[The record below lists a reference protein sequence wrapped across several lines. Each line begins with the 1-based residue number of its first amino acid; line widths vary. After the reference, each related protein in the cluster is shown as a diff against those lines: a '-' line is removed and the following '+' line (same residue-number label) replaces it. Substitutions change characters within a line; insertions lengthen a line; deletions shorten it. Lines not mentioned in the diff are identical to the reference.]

1 MTEAEYIQLKVQIDV
16 LKEVQL
22 DYAGKTIDNIIQQ
35 LEATAKEV
43 EKTKQLESL

>member
-22 DYAGKTIDNIIQQ
+22 DYAGKTIDNIIMQ
-35 LEATAKEV
+35 LEAVEKEV